1 MAFRGLMKTYD
12 VAVVGEI
19 YIDHVLTGFVKWPQP
34 GEEVF
39 TNEYVQEVG
48 GGAAITACALA
59 RLGRSVS
66 LIGVI
71 GKNEMQ
77 WFAQRLSSFGVS
89 CSELRSRDGCT
100 GVTVSVSSNVDRAFF
115 TYIGENAHLEE
126 QLSGDSVLEH
136 MSQARHVHFA
146 MPIAASQ
153 ARRLL
158 SKLTAAE
165 CTTSLDVGHQESWL
179 LDPANNITCK
189 TVDYLLP
196 NEREAK
202 MISNA
207 DAAAYLDFTRANK
220 WPSGVV
226 KMGAQ
231 GAIMR
236 GDRETLRV
244 VSPQVRTV
252 DTTGAGDAFNAGFI
266 DGLLEGETGEVCL
279 RRGCVCGGLSTR
291 ARGALRGLPT
301 RNEMM
306 ECYEE
311 TYG

>member
-1 MAFRGLMKTYD
+1 MKKYD

-19 YIDHVLTGFVKWPQP
+19 YIDHVLTGFTKWPQP

-59 RLGRSVS
+59 QLGRSVS

-71 GKNEMQ
+71 GSNEMP
-77 WFAQRLSSFGVS
+77 WFAQRLSGFGVS
-89 CSELRSRDGCT
+89 SSELRSRNGCT
-100 GVTVSVSSNVDRAFF
+100 GVTVSVSSNVDRSFF
-115 TYIGENAHLEE
+115 TYVGENAHLEE
-126 QLSGDSVLEH
+126 QLSGDSILQH
-136 MSQARHVHFA
+136 MSEARHVHFA
-146 MPIAASQ
+146 MPITANLAK
-153 ARRLL
+153 RLL
-158 SKLTAAE
+158 SKLRVE
-165 CTTSLDVGHQESWL
+165 GCTTSLDVGHQESWL
-179 LDPANNITCK
+179 LDPANNATCSN
-189 TVDYLLP
+189 VNYLLP

-207 DAAAYLDFTRANK
+207 DAAAYLEFTRRSK

-231 GAIMR
+231 GAVMR
-236 GDRETLRV
+236 CDNNTLRV
-244 VSPQVRTV
+244 PPPKVETI

-266 DGLLEGETGEVCL
+266 DGLLDGQTGELCL
-279 RRGCVCGGLSTR
+279 RRGCICGGLSTR

-301 RNEMM
+301 RDELMR
-306 ECYEE
+306 CYEE